1 MMAAQI
7 IDGKAVSQ
15 TRLANIEEQVKQ
27 RVAQGLRV
35 PCLAVVLVGDDPA
48 SAVYVR
54 NKKIACEKVGFTSL
68 SYELP
73 SATEQDEL
81 LALVDELNANPEV
94 DGILV
99 QLPLPKHLNSQMILE
114 RILPDK
120 DVDGFH
126 PYNVGRLV
134 VKMPLMRPCTPKG
147 VMTLLESY
155 GIDVVGKKAVVVGA
169 SNIVGRPQLLELL
182 LARATVTICHS
193 ATQNLAEEV
202 AAADIVVVGVGIP
215 NFVKGEWIKP
225 GAVVIDVGI
234 NRLANGK
241 LCGDVEFDVAKERA
255 SMITPVPGGV
265 GPMTIATLLENT
277 LHAAQLHDEVAS

>member
-1 MMAAQI
+1 MSAQLINGKNISQQRLEVLKQKTAARQ
-7 IDGKAVSQ
+7 S
-15 TRLANIEEQVKQ
+15 T
-27 RVAQGLRV
+27 GLRA

-54 NKKIACEKVGFTSL
+54 NKKTACEKVGFRSL

-73 SATEQDEL
+73 ADTSQDTL
-81 LALVDELNANPEV
+81 LKLVDDLNADAGV

-99 QLPLPKHLNSQMILE
+99 QLPLPAQINSQAVLE
-114 RILPDK
+114 RILPHK

-126 PYNVGRLV
+126 PYNVGRLA

-147 VMTLLESY
+147 VMTLLEAY
-155 GIDVVGKKAVVVGA
+155 HIDPKGKKAVVVGA
-169 SNIVGRPQLLELL
+169 SNIVGRPQALELL
-182 LARATVTICHS
+182 LARATVTVCHS

-202 AAADIVVVGVGIP
+202 GAADIVVVGVGIP

-234 NRLANGK
+234 NRLEDGK

-277 LHAAQLHDEVAS
+277 FQAAELHDA